1 MELDR
6 EQVIKALEYC
16 TSPDDS
22 DCSLLCPY
30 GDINLCTQS
39 LMAHALALIKELTEK
54 IDDLEYRLEVQG
66 DNLGA
71 TREWLNDAECKV
83 EKLTDENEKLRAEL
97 ASRPPKLIITK
108 RR

>member
-6 EQVIKALEYC
+6 EQIVKALECC
-16 TSPDDS
+16 TSPDGDS
-22 DCSLLCPY
+22 NCSLLCPC

-39 LMAHALALIKELTEK
+39 LMAHALALIKELTE
-54 IDDLEYRLEVQG
+54 
-66 DNLGA
+66 
-71 TREWLNDAECKV
+71 
-83 EKLTDENEKLRAEL
+83 ENEKLRAEL